1 MKKAAKR
8 IKPIIR
14 VPLEN
19 YEGILSL
26 PKDNDTIE
34 YQNINDNE
42 LKDKENYRIVFD
54 TCIFKATT
62 FSNNEFVRSEFIDVI
77 FDNCD
82 LSNNSFTSTS
92 FIRCEFRNCKLI
104 GSHFVESYL
113 NDVLIDNSIS
123 KYLDISDCK
132 TKTLETINS
141 SFEES
146 NWFNT
151 DLKQVIFVET
161 NFEKATFYEC
171 SLKDVDLSTCN
182 IHSLK
187 IDQKSIKGAIISSWQ
202 AEEVCHLLGIKI
214 K

>member
-1 MKKAAKR
+1 MKKKVKR
-8 IKPIIR
+8 KKPIIK
-14 VPLEN
+14 VPLEK
-19 YEGILSL
+19 YEGKLSL
-26 PKDNDTIE
+26 PVDNDIIE
-34 YQNINDNE
+34 YHEIIDNE

-54 TCIFKATT
+54 TCTFKSTT

-82 LSNNSFTSTS
+82 LSNNTFTRTT

-104 GSHFVESYL
+104 GSHFVECYL
-113 NDVLIDNSIS
+113 NDVLFDNVIS

-146 NWFNT
+146 SWFNT
-151 DLKQVIFVET
+151 DLKHITFVDT

-171 SLKDVDLSTCN
+171 SLKGIDLSTCN

-187 IDQKSIKGAIISSWQ
+187 IDQKSIKGSIISSLQ
-202 AEEVCHLLGIKI
+202 AEEVCHLLGITI

>member
-1 MKKAAKR
+1 MKKKMKR
-8 IKPIIR
+8 KKPIIK
-14 VPLEN
+14 VLLER
-19 YEGILSL
+19 YESILSL
-26 PKDNDTIE
+26 PEDNDTIE
-34 YQNINDNE
+34 YQKIVDNE
-42 LKDKENYRIVFD
+42 LKEKKNFRIVFD
-54 TCIFKATT
+54 TCIFKSTT

-104 GSHFVESYL
+104 GSHFVECYL
-113 NDVLIDNSIS
+113 NDVLIEDSIS

-151 DLKQVIFVET
+151 GLKQVTFLET

-171 SLKDVDLSTCN
+171 SLKDIDLSTCN
-182 IHSLK
+182 IHNLK

>member
-1 MKKAAKR
+1 MKKIVKR
-8 IKPIIR
+8 KKPIIK
-14 VPLEN
+14 VPLEK
-19 YEGILSL
+19 YKGILSL

-34 YQNINDNE
+34 YQNIDDNE

-54 TCIFKATT
+54 TCIFKSTT
-62 FSNNEFVRSEFIDVI
+62 FSNNEFIRSEFIDVI

-82 LSNNSFTSTS
+82 LSNNSFISTS

-132 TKTLETINS
+132 TKRLETINS

-151 DLKQVIFVET
+151 DLKQVTFVET

-171 SLKDVDLSTCN
+171 SLKDVDLSTCS